1 MQLVK
6 LHLQVCSVMNTQAV
20 VLQSVLPSDMEE
32 LLAST
37 LLQETDYHSFKR
49 NPLIGFLFLY

>member
-32 LLAST
+32 LPAST
-37 LLQETDYHSFKR
+37 LLQETDYHSSKGIR
-49 NPLIGFLFLY
+49 